1 MDRGERPI
9 KLRDSWFSPKCI
21 RCSVACFLPEVEHWI
36 ADGPDQVTD
45 VSQTPNAGKS
55 ERSSETA
62 GDKLRSREGN
72 SPDHQ
77 LRPLSGD

>member
-1 MDRGERPI
+1 MKGQSNSVI
-9 KLRDSWFSPKCI
+9 AGSPRNAF
-21 RCSVACFLPEVEHWI
+21 RCSVTACVPEVGLWM

>member
-1 MDRGERPI
+1 MAE
-9 KLRDSWFSPKCI
+9 
-21 RCSVACFLPEVEHWI
+21 
-36 ADGPDQVTD
+36 GPDKVTD

-55 ERSSETA
+55 ERGSETA

-77 LRPLSGD
+77 LRPLSVC